1 MEGIGQGPHPFGM
14 AKKVQ
19 TRFKAPKGLP
29 LLKAWRSYRKLTQE
43 QLAEQAG
50 MSPGNISQLE
60 KGLIR
65 YSQDG
70 LEALAEA
77 LNCRPGELLSV
88 DPTKEDAIW
97 SLWERATAAEKV
109 QIVSVTQA
117 LTKRASGG
125 S

>member
-77 LNCRPGELLSV
+77 LNLPPR
-88 DPTKEDAIW
+88 
-97 SLWERATAAEKV
+97 RAFV
-109 QIVSVTQA
+109 RGPH
-117 LTKRASGG
+117 KRGCHLEPLGARYGG
-125 S
+125 

>member
-1 MEGIGQGPHPFGM
+1 M
-14 AKKVQ
+14 AKKPDPKVQ
-19 TRFKAPKGLP
+19 PRFKALKGLP
-29 LLKAWRSYRKLTQE
+29 LLKAWRSYRKYTQE
-43 QLAEQAG
+43 QLAEMAG

-70 LEALAEA
+70 LEALALA

-97 SLWERATAAEKV
+97 SLWERATPAQKA
-109 QIVSVTQA
+109 QIVAVGEA
-117 LTKRASGG
+117 LTKKAAGG